1 MSALEEIQ
9 FAGEVWDDFGLRA
22 YGIAYS
28 LGGAEPTL
36 LQLGEGASAKD
47 KRGFSHVLRLEELG
61 AAPDQLV
68 AWFAWADDVGP
79 DGEVRR
85 TATDMYFAEVRPF
98 EEIFRQGQGGAGEGE
113 EEEKAGKKGS
123 AKEQMGKL
131 AELQKQIINAT
142 WKLRRQQG
150 TALPVT
156 KVPAPS
162 KATAK
167 TKANFE

>member
-1 MSALEEIQ
+1 MAGIFATSDVRAAEICAKFNCRR
-9 FAGEVWDDFGLRA
+9 FA
-22 YGIAYS
+22 
-28 LGGAEPTL
+28 T
-36 LQLGEGASAKD
+36 
-47 KRGFSHVLRLEELG
+47 LEELG

-123 AKEQMGKL
+123 PQEKMGKL

-150 TALPVT
+150 TALSVT
-156 KVPAPS
+156 KVPANGVPP
-162 KATAK
+162 ATNPAPK
-167 TKANFE
+167 KQP